1 VGAGDLILHPL
12 SFFFGNTRL
21 SSGLTFAIFL
31 PAAFKRNGLG
41 FLIETR
47 EDEVQVPQQ
56 LVQKYSNLKVEIHV
70 VVLRCVVACCG
81 VLRCVAVC
89 CGLLQS
95 VAVTSAAA
103 VSRAHV
109 Q

>member
-1 VGAGDLILHPL
+1 M
-12 SFFFGNTRL
+12 
-21 SSGLTFAIFL
+21 

-47 EDEVQVPQQ
+47 EDEVQVPQR
-56 LVQKYSNLKVEIHV
+56 LVQMYSNLKVEIHV
-70 VVLRCVVACCG
+70 CVVVRYSVLWCVAVSCG
-81 VLRCVAVC
+81 VLQC
-89 CGLLQS
+89 

-103 VSRAHV
+103 VSRARV